1 MILTKSIVKEVIHNL
16 ESEYLLNK
24 DKDTLIRELK
34 VLLLKYEMYPNMI
47 YDILDDAIV
56 KLLLLY
62 LYSDE
67 NTDNTQIWLINTIF
81 INNNMKMY
89 SLQSSFI

>member
-67 NTDNTQIWLINTIF
+67 NTDNTQI
-81 INNNMKMY
+81 
-89 SLQSSFI
+89 